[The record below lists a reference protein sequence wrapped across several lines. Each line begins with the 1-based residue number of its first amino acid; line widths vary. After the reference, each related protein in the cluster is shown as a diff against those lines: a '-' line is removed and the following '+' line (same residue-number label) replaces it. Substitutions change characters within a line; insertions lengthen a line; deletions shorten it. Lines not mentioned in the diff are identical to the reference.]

1 MRIETLW
8 NLWISIWNW
17 LEDKLTTVMNFKN
30 LMWQTFNRNFERE
43 RFCNRVCRLSLMI
56 NYLLNWLVGELKRSS
71 VRLDWK
77 CEGLGTQES
86 KLWRVLV
93 GSSIIPRWVTWNSA
107 KKDFFGLFTTWRT
120 NIYACNIYI
129 SFKFACLFCFVLL
142 FSFVWKTSC
151 LCPLCAYILLL
162 ISTEFSPC

>member
-1 MRIETLW
+1 M
-8 NLWISIWNW
+8 
-17 LEDKLTTVMNFKN
+17 
-30 LMWQTFNRNFERE
+30 FNRNF

-77 CEGLGTQES
+77 CEGLGIQES

-107 KKDFFGLFTTWRT
+107 KKGFFGLFTTWRT
-120 NIYACNIYI
+120 NIYACYIYI
-129 SFKFACLFCFVLL
+129 YIYIYIYLLNLLVCFVLCYFFHL
-142 FSFVWKTSC
+142 FER
-151 LCPLCAYILLL
+151 PLAYVLSVH
-162 ISTEFSPC
+162 ISYY